1 MSNSGSNILIAKNTI
16 VLNIRLVVVLAINLV
31 ISRLVLQSLGVMDY
45 GLYTLVG
52 GFVSLLSIVTSTI
65 TGTAQR
71 FITYEL
77 GKGDE
82 RFLSRTFSNILN
94 AIAVIALVVIILGV
108 ILGLIFI
115 RDYLNIPPEKGNT
128 ALFVYF
134 FSLITFV
141 VNLLMVPY
149 AALVNAHEH
158 MQWYAIVSVID
169 AILKL
174 VIVASLVLLPSGR
187 VEFYALL
194 LAFACI
200 INLILYLFYCRR
212 YFPESKYEKGFDI
225 SIIKQIISFSVWM
238 GLGSTAGILKDQG
251 GNILV
256 NLFFGLALNAS
267 MGIANQIR
275 NLLSQFA
282 NNIGMAIAPQITKSY
297 AEGDVNR
304 AVRLTFFRTKCQG
317 IFILLIAIPVMIYT
331 DEILG
336 MWLGKVPEY
345 SSIFVLQ
352 MCMVCIFNS
361 LSQGYGPLFLA
372 IGEIR
377 NYQIFGSVL
386 LLSYIPLTYFILKLT
401 QDPRLCLLFNIFFE
415 LFFTFSNFYI
425 LKMKIDFPYLKFM
438 REVIFR
444 IFVSFMLTIV
454 ISFAFKEALGAEAF
468 VSILIG
474 ILGVTLLFLIISY
487 IIILDKSERL
497 LVANYFKR

>member
-1 MSNSGSNILIAKNTI
+1 MSNSDSNILIAKNTI
-16 VLNIRLVVVLAINLV
+16 VLNIRLVVVLAVNLV
-31 ISRLVLQSLGVMDY
+31 ISRLVLQNLGVLDY
-45 GLYTLVG
+45 GLYILVG
-52 GFVSLLSIVTSTI
+52 GFVSLLSIITSSI

-82 RFLSRTFSNILN
+82 PFLSRTFSNILN
-94 AIAVIALVVIILGV
+94 AISVIALVVIILGIV
-108 ILGLIFI
+108 LGLVFI

-149 AALVNAHEH
+149 VALVNAHEH

-174 VIVASLVLLPSGR
+174 IVVALLVLFPTGR
-187 VEFYALL
+187 VELYALL
-194 LAFACI
+194 LAFESI
-200 INLILYLFYCRR
+200 IVLILYLFYCRR
-212 YFPESKYEKGFDI
+212 YFPESKYEKGFDVNI
-225 SIIKQIISFSVWM
+225 VKQIFSFSVWM

-251 GNILV
+251 SNILI
-256 NLFFGLALNAS
+256 NLFFGLALNAA

-275 NLLSQFA
+275 SLLSQFA

-297 AEGDVNR
+297 AEGNVNR
-304 AVRLTFFRTKCQG
+304 AISLTFFRTKCQG
-317 IFILLIAIPVMIYT
+317 VFMLLIAIPVMIYT

-336 MWLGKVPEY
+336 LWLGKIPEY
-345 SSIFVLQ
+345 SSVFVLQ
-352 MCMVCIFNS
+352 MCLVCIFNS

-372 IGEIR
+372 IGKIR

-425 LKMKIDFPYLKFM
+425 LKIKIDFPYLKFM

-444 IFVSFMLTIV
+444 ILVSFILTIV
-454 ISFAFKEALGAEAF
+454 ISFAFKEALGAETF
-468 VSILIG
+468 VSILVG
-474 ILGVTLLFLIISY
+474 LFGVTLLFLIISY